1 MRVRTNLYGLMVAIA
16 ALIALLLFAQ
26 PGRANEA
33 NMSLNVANTGQAG
46 ATQDLQAN
54 IEKLVYNQVFEAVA
68 KRYPKAT
75 FSVKPQVMANVTQLK
90 HCARLSAQVRST
102 QLFARVPVYIRCEHP
117 APWSLYATAE
127 VDVNVDVVVAQRAIA
142 RGERITRD
150 MLTYQTVTLNQ
161 LRTHTL
167 ERIEDALGK
176 EARRPLAALR
186 PISLNALTT
195 PPTISKGERV
205 QISAKAGRVTIRSF
219 GVALGTGQIGEQIQV
234 RNEASQRIIRPWII
248 GPGQVATHA
257 PRLAAN
263 HLWSGQANAE

>member
-16 ALIALLLFAQ
+16 ALIALLLLAH
-26 PGRANEA
+26 PGRANE
-33 NMSLNVANTGQAG
+33 SHEHLDTTRTTQAAG
-46 ATQDLQAN
+46 TLKADM
-54 IEKLVYNQVFEAVA
+54 EKLVYSRVFKAVGQ
-68 KRYPKAT
+68 RYPNAT
-75 FSVKPQVMANVTQLK
+75 FTVQPQVMANVTQLK
-90 HCARLSAQVRST
+90 ACERLSAEVRSR
-102 QLFARVPVYIRCEHP
+102 QLYGRVPVYIRCEHP
-117 APWSLYATAE
+117 APWSLYANAE
-127 VDVNVDVVVAQRAIA
+127 VNVSVDVVVAQRAIA

-150 MLTYQTVTLNQ
+150 MLTYQSMTLNQ

-219 GVALGTGQIGEQIQV
+219 GIALGTGHIGEQIQV
-234 RNEASQRIIRPWII
+234 RNEASQRIIRPWIT
-248 GPGQVATHA
+248 GPGEVSTHA
-257 PRLAAN
+257 PRLTA
-263 HLWSGQANAE
+263 QR